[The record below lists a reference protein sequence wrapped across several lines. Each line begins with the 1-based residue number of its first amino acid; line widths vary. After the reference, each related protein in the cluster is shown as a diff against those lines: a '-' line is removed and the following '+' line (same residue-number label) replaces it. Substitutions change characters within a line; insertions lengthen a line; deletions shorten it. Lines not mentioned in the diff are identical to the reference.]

1 MTSRFDWLA
10 IRAMYEAGDSMSSI
24 SRKDGMP
31 SKQAISKRAM
41 DEGWTQVDKP
51 LELQMQVIPFDGL
64 SDKQRVV
71 VTEMAQGLPQ
81 KHAAAIAGVNETTVS
96 AWKAES
102 PSFRNACQ
110 AAIAVMARA
119 QLGKITKSEDW
130 RSGLA
135 MLERHPATRDDFAP
149 ANAQR
154 GMTGTTFNVLGHVNL
169 GFDRIEE
176 RVKAQEPALIEQ
188 A

>member
-1 MTSRFDWLA
+1 MSKFDWLA

-24 SRKDGMP
+24 SRKEGMP

-41 DEGWTQVDKP
+41 DEGWTQIDKP
-51 LELQMQVIPFDGL
+51 PPKLDVIPFDGL
-64 SDKQRVV
+64 SDTQRVV
-71 VTEMAQGLPQ
+71 VTEMASGLPQ
-81 KHAAAIAGVNETTVS
+81 KYAAAIAGVSERTVTL
-96 AWKAES
+96 WKAENEA
-102 PSFRNACQ
+102 FRNAVQ
-110 AAIAVMARA
+110 AAIGVMVKA
-119 QLGKITKSEDW
+119 QLGKITQSDDW

-135 MLERHPATRDDFAP
+135 MIERHPATRDDFAP